1 MPVIVLIFVQGQ
13 VTVAT
18 PKLRTAANHHTC
30 QRFGFHWSAQHA
42 QMRKSP
48 RDVGQAIK
56 DALPAEAAE
65 LFEQA
70 RDFGGYCH

>member
-1 MPVIVLIFVQGQ
+1 METRQKIALFR
-13 VTVAT
+13 ACH
-18 PKLRTAANHHTC
+18 RA
-30 QRFGFHWSAQHA
+30 HWSAQHA

-65 LFEQA
+65 LFEEA